1 MLPISK
7 QELEILLAG
16 MKDLQVYYSDDR
28 MWQRADKID
37 RIHRKLRVNINR
49 YEEIEEDEEY

>member
-16 MKDLQVYYSDDR
+16 LKDLQLHYSDTGY
-28 MWQRADKID
+28 WQRASKIE

-49 YEEIEEDEEY
+49 YEEIDNYED